1 MAEEATSDVTEEV
14 GQATTPTE
22 SSTVEKAEPVAESN
36 EDSELSDQE
45 KADKEIAKEMAKEGD
60 TEKSDTEEEP
70 ETPEEE
76 TPEAPV
82 EEVKEEEPKKGAEAR
97 KEQLQSE
104 IRDLVSKRNE
114 LRQEITN
121 VNAQV
126 YQPATAEELV
136 EQGYDP
142 ALARVEAL
150 EQRTQMAEYNAYVA
164 DLNANLNTES
174 LRVMSDFPVFDP
186 ESDQYDKSLAERATA
201 VYKQAAQVQVDPNTG
216 LTVQAN
222 ALPYDIFKAFA
233 ETAQSGTQA
242 GAVKGQIAAE
252 KNLAA
257 ADTVSSAAPKAPKE
271 DLFLK
276 GLLGG

>member
-1 MAEEATSDVTEEV
+1 MAEEATSDVIEEV
-14 GQATTPTE
+14 GQATTPVE
-22 SSTVEKAEPVAESN
+22 SSTTEKAEPVAESN
-36 EDSELSDQE
+36 EDSELSEQE
-45 KADKEIAKEMAKEGD
+45 IADKEIAKEMAKEGD
-60 TEKSDTEEEP
+60 EETPAEEE
-70 ETPEEE
+70 PEEE
-76 TPEAPV
+76 TPEEPV
-82 EEVKEEEPKKGAEAR
+82 EETKEEEPKKGAEAR
-97 KEQLQSE
+97 KEALNAE

-142 ALARVEAL
+142 AMARVEAL
-150 EQRTQMAEYNAYVA
+150 EQRTQMAEYNAYVS
-164 DLNANLNTES
+164 DLNASLNTES
-174 LRVMSDFPVFDP
+174 LRVMADYPVFDP
-186 ESDQYDKSLAERATA
+186 ESDQYDKSLAERATN